1 MPEKKT
7 PDEERSQAVKR
18 VDRLSE
24 LIRVARGE
32 QSPDLVI
39 KGGRVLNLFTG
50 EIIRADVALADGRIA
65 GVGSYDGPAVID
77 AGGDYI
83 GPGFMDAHM
92 HLEST
97 LLAPAELARAVLGR
111 GTTAIMADPHEI
123 ANVLGIEGIRFLLE
137 ASAGLPVDIYFLLP
151 SCVPA
156 TSLETAGASLSAA
169 DLKPLERDS
178 RILGLA
184 EMMNYPG
191 VLAGSAPVLEKLDAF
206 RGRIRDGHAP
216 LLSGR
221 DLNAYIAA
229 GIRSDHECTG
239 REEAREK
246 LRLGMHIMIR
256 EGTQAKN
263 LKELIPLVDA
273 QNNRHFSLVTD
284 DLHPHD
290 LLEKGHLDHLVD
302 MAVSGGMDPVEA
314 IRMVS
319 LNTAGY
325 FGLRDVGAVAPG
337 YRADLLILSSLAP
350 VRVRSVIKR
359 GERVLDEGVFTGPEM
374 AGAGAGC
381 SGTMNIRP
389 FGEEAF
395 RVPAGGER
403 IRVIGLVPDQ
413 ILTRRLI
420 LEPTLGDGLVAA
432 DPRRDILKLV
442 VVERHR
448 ATGRIGIGFVQG
460 FGLKKGALASSVSH
474 DSHNIIAVGC
484 DDGDLYRAVRA
495 VEEMGGGLAAV
506 RGGEVLA
513 KLSLPIAGLMSDRP
527 LAEVARG
534 WQELRRAARLF
545 GSIAEEPFMV
555 LSFLALPV
563 IPELKLTDRGLVD
576 VDRFEQVP
584 LFAGATG
591 A

>member
-1 MPEKKT
+1 M
-7 PDEERSQAVKR
+7 KR
-18 VDRLSE
+18 VDRLRE

-32 QSPDLVI
+32 QAPDLVL

-50 EIIRADVALADGRIA
+50 ETIRADVALSGGRIA
-65 GVGSYDGPAVID
+65 GVGSYDSPEVID
-77 AGGDYI
+77 AREDFI
-83 GPGFMDAHM
+83 SPGFMDAHM
-92 HLEST
+92 HPEST
-97 LLAPAELARAVLGR
+97 LLAPAELARAVLSR

-123 ANVLGIEGIRFLLE
+123 ANVLGGDGIRFMLE

-156 TSLETAGASLSAA
+156 TGLETSGASLSAA
-169 DLKPLERDS
+169 DLKPFRRER
-178 RILGLA
+178 RVLGLA

-191 VLAGSAPVLEKLDAF
+191 VLAGSSPILDKLDAF
-206 RGRIRDGHAP
+206 TGRIRDGHAP

-229 GIRSDHECTG
+229 GIGSDHECTG

-246 LRLGMHIMIR
+246 LRLGMHVMIR

-263 LKELIPLVDA
+263 LKELIPLVNP
-273 QNNRHFSLVTD
+273 QNNRRFSLVTD

-290 LLEKGHLDHLVD
+290 LLAKGHLDHLVD
-302 MAVSGGMDPVEA
+302 MAIGEGIDPLEA

-325 FGLRDVGAVAPG
+325 FGMRDIGAVAPG
-337 YRADLLILSSLAP
+337 YRADLLILSSLNP
-350 VRVRSVIKR
+350 LRVRSVIKGGR
-359 GERVLDEGVFTGPEM
+359 RVFDEGVFIGRETAA
-374 AGAGAGC
+374 AGAGRVGA
-381 SGTMNIRP
+381 MNVRP
-389 FGEEAF
+389 FGPEAF
-395 RVPAGGER
+395 CVPAVGER

-413 ILTRRLI
+413 ILTHLLMLEATRR
-420 LEPTLGDGLVAA
+420 DGMVVS
-432 DPRRDILKLV
+432 DPSRDILKMV

-484 DDGDLYRAVRA
+484 DDGDLTRAVKA
-495 VEEMGGGLAAV
+495 VAEMGGGLAAALN
-506 RGGEVLA
+506 GEVLA
-513 KLSLPIAGLMSDRP
+513 KLPLPIAGLMSDRP
-527 LAEVARG
+527 LGEVAPG
-534 WQELRRAARLF
+534 WQELRRVARAF
-545 GSIAEEPFMV
+545 GSVPEEPFMV

-563 IPELKLTDRGLVD
+563 IPELKLTDQGLVD
-576 VDRFEQVP
+576 VNRFEHVP
-584 LFAGATG
+584 LFAGETG
-591 A
+591 V